1 MNTSSAIRT
10 LTSLATLVVLAIGL
24 TAQAG
29 WKAGS
34 PLPDLTQFKLEGTV
48 PADLKAK
55 VVLIDFWASWCGPC
69 KASFPVLDSLQ
80 KDYGPRGLVIIA
92 INQDQTSALM
102 KSFLETHPATFLT
115 VRDAGN
121 LLVAAADVQSMP
133 SSYLFDRAG
142 KLRFLHTGFHGEK
155 TTTQYREEIERLLN
169 EKDGLKK

>member
-1 MNTSSAIRT
+1 MNTSSAISK
-10 LTSLATLVVLAIGL
+10 LTTLATLIVLAISL

-92 INQDQTSALM
+92 INQDQTRLLM
-102 KSFLETHPATFLT
+102 TSFLEEHPASFLT
-115 VRDAGN
+115 LRDAGN

-133 SSYLFDRAG
+133 SSFLFDRAG
-142 KLRFLHTGFHGEK
+142 KIRFLHTGFHGEK